1 LHYLTATAMEFS
13 FVKAEQM
20 ATDWNYATGSRFVIG
35 RSFESATGS
44 VSAPDSRI
52 ASDFGTP

>member
-1 LHYLTATAMEFS
+1 M
-13 FVKAEQM
+13 KAEQM

-35 RSFESATGS
+35 RSFESATDS